1 MKPQTPPPAQPGD
14 LSALTGRI
22 RKAGSADPAAPA
34 TTSTTGNTRN
44 TGTASAAGSTS
55 KRSTQT
61 KLTVY
66 VPTDL
71 AGRARSAWRV
81 EAAKPGQPFI
91 SFSAWV
97 SQAIEAAVQDSED
110 RHNGSEPYVPT
121 QAGEIPTGRPA

>member
-1 MKPQTPPPAQPGD
+1 MKPQTPPPAQPRD
-14 LSALTGRI
+14 LSALTGHI
-22 RKAGSADPAAPA
+22 RKAESADPAAPA
-34 TTSTTGNTRN
+34 PTSTTGNTSN
-44 TGTASAAGSTS
+44 TSTASSAGNAS
-55 KRSTQT
+55 KRSVQT
-61 KLTVY
+61 KLTIY

-81 EAAKPGQPFI
+81 EAAQPGQPFT

-110 RHNGSEPYVPT
+110 HHNGGKPYVPT